1 MKVGESRNE
10 VFHIMLRDWIWNAG
24 NCLERKGPSLSVST
38 RENGKNQICLLERFL
53 WPQYKWTWVGGGAG
67 KEMRKQLQLS
77 REQISKR
84 GEAWRCNR
92 NDEKSLTE
100 KEKKNISRDCDKEKY
115 YSRVVQGHSL
125 QGQNTL
131 HTSTTWVMQNF
142 SKSPRVSPG
151 VSTPLVLYLAPP
163 TWTITGH
170 RRDDPKSS
178 PKRLN

>member
-1 MKVGESRNE
+1 MMKRAS
-10 VFHIMLRDWIWNAG
+10 LKK
-24 NCLERKGPSLSVST
+24 RKKTLVEIVT
-38 RENGKNQICLLERFL
+38 
-53 WPQYKWTWVGGGAG
+53 
-67 KEMRKQLQLS
+67 
-77 REQISKR
+77 KR
-84 GEAWRCNR
+84 
-92 NDEKSLTE
+92 S
-100 KEKKNISRDCDKEKY
+100 
-115 YSRVVQGHSL
+115 VVQGHSL

-151 VSTPLVLYLAPP
+151 VSIPLVLYLAPP